1 MTIPFVVKGKVKLTA
16 QTLNEIARVI
26 NGVPT
31 ISSGKPTGGGSSG
44 SPVVVDNTPDI
55 FKIKNGGR
63 NSNNQAIANVS
74 GGNIVTGL
82 TVVSCNDFVLT
93 FPTNSTRYVILTL
106 SYSSGAYS
114 ASITVSQ
121 TASYP
126 TSTSA
131 AYSITLGKVV
141 TSGNDITTIEQWHYP
156 NDIIVV
162 GRWS

>member
-1 MTIPFVVKGKVKLTA
+1 MDYVSSGQKIKLKASTV
-16 QTLNEIARVI
+16 NEIARHI
-26 NGVPT
+26 NGVSA
-31 ISSGKPTGGGSSG
+31 IGSGKPFGGGGS

-82 TVVSCNDFVLT
+82 TVVFCNDFVLT